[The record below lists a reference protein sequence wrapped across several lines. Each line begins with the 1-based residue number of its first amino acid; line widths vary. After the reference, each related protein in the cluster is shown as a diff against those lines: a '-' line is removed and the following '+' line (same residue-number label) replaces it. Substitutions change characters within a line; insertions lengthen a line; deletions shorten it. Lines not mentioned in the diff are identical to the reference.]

1 MAIGGGE
8 FRSGGGG
15 KMAAAESTAVK
26 KMARGISRVTDNH
39 DIVYEARHQLER
51 GFREASIPNQSKH
64 KQALTS
70 NRSAFNKFLEVSQ
83 PVQLYYLLNL
93 LTRCQNLPPCFTV

>member
-8 FRSGGGG
+8 FRSGGGGG

-70 NRSAFNKFLEVSQ
+70 NRNAFNKFLEVSQ
-83 PVQLYYLLNL
+83 PVLIKCV
-93 LTRCQNLPPCFTV
+93 LTT

>member
-39 DIVYEARHQLER
+39 EISLH
-51 GFREASIPNQSKH
+51 ASTLS
-64 KQALTS
+64 
-70 NRSAFNKFLEVSQ
+70 
-83 PVQLYYLLNL
+83 
-93 LTRCQNLPPCFTV
+93 C

>member
-39 DIVYEARHQLER
+39 EIVYEARHQLER

-70 NRSAFNKFLEVSQ
+70 NRNAFNKFIEVSQ
-83 PVQLYYLLNL
+83 PVQLYHLLNL
-93 LTRCQNLPPCFTV
+93 LTRCPNLPPCFTV